1 MKLHHTFAIAAL
13 VSSIGCGAQPPF
25 GVVETGSSV
34 SRNGC
39 TVDLKQ
45 ICRSLFKQLEFTV
58 NGVQYDTRRLEQNG
72 PRHPDLLMNYR
83 YPNGEPLAA
92 VNCQLDMS
100 THAVTRADLA
110 SEPPLDDK
118 AVEYVRSQG
127 LCKEEAG
134 LFSDS
139 WRPSQGEYWMP

>member
-1 MKLHHTFAIAAL
+1 MKFRRVATLAAL
-13 VSSIGCGAQPPF
+13 VAALGCGAGPPL
-25 GVVETGSSV
+25 GVVETGSKV
-34 SRNGC
+34 SLSGC
-39 TVDLKQ
+39 TMDLKR
-45 ICRSLFKQLEFTV
+45 ICGRLFKQPEFTV

-110 SEPPLDDK
+110 SRPPIDDR
-118 AVEYVRSQG
+118 AIEYVRGQG
-127 LCKEEAG
+127 LCLEEAG
-134 LFSDS
+134 FFSDA
-139 WRPSQGEYWMP
+139 WPPSQGQYTMP

>member
-1 MKLHHTFAIAAL
+1 MKVLHAAVLAAL
-13 VSSIGCGAQPPF
+13 VSSIGCGAQAPPRA
-25 GVVETGSSV
+25 VETGTQV

-39 TVDLKQ
+39 TVNLKQ
-45 ICRSLFKQLEFTV
+45 ICRSLFNQSEFTV

-110 SEPPLDDK
+110 SEPRLDDR

-127 LCKEEAG
+127 LCMEEAG

>member
-1 MKLHHTFAIAAL
+1 MNLRHVATLAAF
-13 VSSIGCGAQPPF
+13 VSALGCSAQPPA
-25 GVVETGSSV
+25 GVIETGSRV

-39 TVDLKQ
+39 TMNLKQ
-45 ICRSLFKQLEFTV
+45 MCRSLFNQSEFKI

-72 PRHPDLLMNYR
+72 PRHPDLVMNYR

-110 SEPPLDDK
+110 REPPLDDK

-127 LCKEEAG
+127 LCMEEAG

>member
-1 MKLHHTFAIAAL
+1 
-13 VSSIGCGAQPPF
+13 
-25 GVVETGSSV
+25 VVETPGKV
-34 SRNGC
+34 TRNGC

-45 ICRSLFKQLEFTV
+45 ICRSLFDQPEFTV

-72 PRHPDLLMNYR
+72 PRHPDLLINYR
-83 YPNGEPLAA
+83 YPNGESLAA

-110 SEPPLDDK
+110 SGSPIDDK

-127 LCKEEAG
+127 LCLEEAG
-134 LFSDS
+134 VFSDS
-139 WRPSQGEYWMP
+139 WRPRQAQYMMP

>member
-1 MKLHHTFAIAAL
+1 MNVREVAILAAFISAL
-13 VSSIGCGAQPPF
+13 GCGAQPPA
-25 GVVETGSSV
+25 GVVARGSKV
-34 SRNGC
+34 SRSGC

-45 ICRSLFKQLEFTV
+45 MCRSLFNQPEFTV

-110 SEPPLDDK
+110 SKPPIDDK
-118 AVEYVRSQG
+118 AVEYARSQG
-127 LCKEEAG
+127 LCLEEAG
-134 LFSDS
+134 FFSDS
-139 WRPSQGEYWMP
+139 WRPRQVQYTMP

>member
-1 MKLHHTFAIAAL
+1 MNIRHAVTLAAL
-13 VSSIGCGAQPPF
+13 VAALGCGARPSA
-25 GVVETGSSV
+25 GVVETGSKV
-34 SRNGC
+34 SRSGC

-45 ICRSLFKQLEFTV
+45 MCRSLFNQPEFTV

-110 SEPPLDDK
+110 SGPPIDDK

-127 LCKEEAG
+127 LCMEEAG
-134 LFSDS
+134 LFSYS